1 MMMNVATPQNELLD
15 KLGQVGWTLRKI
27 DFKQGV
33 YVAKADNEVTG
44 QEIERAGKSP
54 ELALASVLQYA
65 VRAYGIRRQAALV
78 KFAGWDEDWLD
89 QTDEIG
95 KAYAKMPVFDEK
107 AVPAWKAL
115 AAESKVQA
123 DAIRRQITVEESD
136 EPEPYMSAQEMCE
149 DVHKNRHFTVSRANS
164 EHPIWSV
171 EDNINFR
178 IVHDVLG
185 HCQSGGDFSW
195 VGENKACGVHFPLVS
210 PLARE
215 ALFTECIGQQAY
227 YRVFHGFGPQKVG
240 FLSQFLH
247 PVQERQG
254 EHVWVPHGG
263 LPELQVADN
272 MSAKGTMDQAPGMQG
287 VFNSPGDWV
296 TPQQFNQLQPAPPSP
311 VMGPTSVMQGYKV
324 TTKTVSPNLPHDPN
338 RFYSPQTQVPP
349 LEGPEG
355 DYIGIGDTVE
365 NASRINTEWWNEDP
379 ATQDKAILNAFK
391 VAILSPRKHL
401 KWNAAHYQAL
411 MHADPSTKAV
421 DLWNMLEEER
431 EAHNQALG
439 YPEGSHLAYKKQL
452 KFLAHELQV
461 DDPSIS
467 DADALKEAKEIV
479 FRKTKEFEAGLGAD
493 PQFEGTS
500 ELRRYNAARKMV
512 TEWLRENYTP
522 ARGWSEGQ
530 MALAASPPRENP
542 ALFDQSEW
550 APINQDQSGFSA
562 QDAKYGAFMG
572 GHLDAIEQV
581 GSHVDDIRR
590 AALQDLDE
598 DGGKGFIFRNAV
610 MNLNLPG
617 VNPKVASFVW
627 LLLAPMS
634 SELGIIDTHILRGLR
649 RGEKDATPRDYYKL
663 ERMQRAAKDAT
674 GYSHVPLGLYHWG
687 LWDAIRNPGQHSD
700 HSPLRVL
707 DPLDWKQNEWDAAT
721 NAKSGPW
728 VGPVE
733 FENARPHMEQ
743 AALDFENEMQGQ
755 PHGMVPLAPTPVT
768 SSYRPP
774 VL

>member
-1 MMMNVATPQNELLD
+1 MNVATPQNELLD
-15 KLGQVGWTLRKI
+15 KLTQVGWTLRRI

-33 YVAKADNEVTG
+33 YVAKADNETTG

-54 ELALASVLQYA
+54 EMALAAVLRFAQN
-65 VRAYGIRRQAALV
+65 AYSIRRMASLRKVAA
-78 KFAGWDEDWLD
+78 WDDDWLD
-89 QTDEIG
+89 QVSEIAQ
-95 KAYAKMPVFDEK
+95 AYAKMPPFDEK

-115 AAESKVQA
+115 AAESKIQA
-123 DAIRRQITVEESD
+123 DAIRRQITVEVVD
-136 EPEPYMSAQEMCE
+136 DPEPYMSAQQMVE
-149 DVHKNRHFTVSRANS
+149 DIHKNKHFAVSRANS

-171 EDNINFR
+171 EDNVNFR

-185 HCQSGGDFSW
+185 HAQSGGDFSW

-227 YRVFHGFGPQKVG
+227 YREFHGFGPQKVG

-263 LPELQVADN
+263 IPELQVADN

-287 VFNSPGDWV
+287 IFNSPGDWV
-296 TPQQFNQLQPAPPSP
+296 QPSQFVTPQAAPPSP
-311 VMGPTSVMQGYKV
+311 VMGQPSAVMQGYQVQSKE
-324 TTKTVSPNLPHDPN
+324 VSPERPYDPN
-338 RFYSPQTQVPP
+338 HFFVPQTQNPP
-349 LEGPEG
+349 FEDPAQ
-355 DYIGIGDTVE
+355 DYIGVGDVVD
-365 NASRINTEWWNEDP
+365 NASKINTEWWNEDP
-379 ATQDKAILNAFK
+379 ATQDKAIMNAFK

-421 DLWNMLEEER
+421 DLWHMLEEER
-431 EAHNQALG
+431 ERHNQALG
-439 YPEGSHLAYKKQL
+439 YPEGSHLAYHKQL
-452 KFLAHELQV
+452 KFLAHELQA
-461 DDPSIS
+461 DDPTLSE
-467 DADALKEAKEIV
+467 ADAMREAKEIV
-479 FRKTKEFEAGLGAD
+479 FRKTKEFEEGLGQD
-493 PQFEGTS
+493 PQMEGTS
-500 ELRRYNAARKMV
+500 ELRRYNMARKLV

-522 ARGWSEGQ
+522 LRGWSPGQ

-542 ALFDQSEW
+542 ALFDHDEW
-550 APINQDQSGFSA
+550 QPVDASGFSA

-581 GSHVDDIRR
+581 GSHIDQIRQ
-590 AALQDLDE
+590 AALKDLQE

-610 MNLNLPG
+610 MNMNLPG

-663 ERMQRAAKDAT
+663 ERMQRTVKDAS
-674 GYSHVPLGLYHWG
+674 GYPHLPLGLYHWG
-687 LWDAIRNPGQHSD
+687 LWDAIRNPGAHSD

-707 DPLDWKQNEWDAAT
+707 DPLDWKSAKWDAAL

-728 VGPVE
+728 VGPLE
-733 FENARPHMEQ
+733 FENHRPLMEQ
-743 AALDFENEMQGQ
+743 TAMDFDNEMQGQ
-755 PHGMVPLAPTPVT
+755 PHGMVPLAAAPFTT
-768 SSYRPP
+768 SSYKPP